1 MKFIIVG
8 LHGSGKL
15 AALNE
20 CESLGCKVGREFSNL
35 PTAYEKINID
45 PQYDTYSG
53 EDISSI
59 FETNAYIC
67 LNGIEE
73 TGVIDGYSY
82 YRGISQY
89 TFDNSDVIML
99 SPIQVES
106 LNLPNNH
113 DHIVWVWL
121 DSKLNSRIRRHAEEN
136 RKYDFVEQET
146 IESRHLQSFVKTIYN
161 IKNSSVLYFSEELP
175 ERAATIITSINKHP
189 ELLEIFEKNYN

>member
-20 CESLGCKVGREFSNL
+20 CEDLGCKVGREFSNL

-45 PQYDTYSG
+45 PQYDVYSG
-53 EDISSI
+53 EDITSI
-59 FETNAYIC
+59 FETNAYLC

-89 TFDNSDVIML
+89 TFDNSDVIMMT
-99 SPIQVES
+99 PIQVES
-106 LNLPNNH
+106 LNLPNNY

-121 DSKLNSRIRRHAEEN
+121 DNKRDSRIRRHAEEN
-136 RKYDFVEQET
+136 RKYDFVEQEM
-146 IESRHLQSFVKTIYN
+146 IESHHTQSFVKTIYN

-175 ERAATIITSINKHP
+175 ERVATIITAINKHP